1 MKNKRIIGGLIFLLI
16 NLSLYAEKISVA
28 KIIVFDE
35 NSSKVESNKKMEKEL
50 IRKLNSYWF
59 EGLIS
64 FELLNSSYYGDVY
77 TVIDANKAC
86 DISDSLYLL
95 YGFIQKNEKSWFA
108 NLKLY
113 SRNEKKIV
121 KEFFGSDDI
130 DKYDRLLEDLS
141 LKIID
146 GINEITGLDIKQ
158 KMEDETSNYKLYIPA
173 SLYYWNSI
181 MGKWNNVLTGIA
193 GVNAGIEFYPEQP
206 VHVYDGKKYDWSFG
220 LNINYAFGIGK
231 NNSYPLNYHAV
242 GLYSPILL
250 HVYFNNKHTAYFGT
264 GLFYEFEF
272 MNVIKKYED
281 ESFYYQN
288 IFGLELIAGYEYI
301 VNQKINL
308 KTDVKVDF
316 HVNDNSFIS
325 IKPSL
330 GLNIK
335 L

>member
-1 MKNKRIIGGLIFLLI
+1 
-16 NLSLYAEKISVA
+16 
-28 KIIVFDE
+28 
-35 NSSKVESNKKMEKEL
+35 MEKEL

-146 GINEITGLDIKQ
+146 GINEITGLDIK
-158 KMEDETSNYKLYIPA
+158 
-173 SLYYWNSI
+173 
-181 MGKWNNVLTGIA
+181 
-193 GVNAGIEFYPEQP
+193 
-206 VHVYDGKKYDWSFG
+206 
-220 LNINYAFGIGK
+220 
-231 NNSYPLNYHAV
+231 
-242 GLYSPILL
+242 
-250 HVYFNNKHTAYFGT
+250 
-264 GLFYEFEF
+264 
-272 MNVIKKYED
+272 
-281 ESFYYQN
+281 
-288 IFGLELIAGYEYI
+288 
-301 VNQKINL
+301 
-308 KTDVKVDF
+308 
-316 HVNDNSFIS
+316 
-325 IKPSL
+325 
-330 GLNIK
+330 
-335 L
+335 